1 MATLDFTPLF
11 RSSIGFDH
19 FPRLLSHAL
28 EREDSG
34 YPPYNIE
41 KSGDDQYRIVMAL
54 AGFGTDDIEIVCE
67 QKRDDFF
74 DPFVS
79 FRREMD
85 RMFDR
90 FFDGLPASN
99 GTGWQALTPAVDI
112 DETDKEMV
120 ITAELP
126 GASDKDV
133 DVSLA
138 GDVLTIKGE
147 KKSEKEQKDGDST
160 YVERRF
166 GSFARSVRLPFE
178 MKDGQVDARFKDGV
192 LTINVP
198 KPRDM
203 QRSVRR
209 IAVKS
214 A

>member
-1 MATLDFTPLF
+1 MVDIKALVPWRNNKSEVAT
-11 RSSIGFDH
+11 
-19 FPRLLSHAL
+19 
-28 EREDSG
+28 
-34 YPPYNIE
+34 
-41 KSGDDQYRIVMAL
+41 
-54 AGFGTDDIEIVCE
+54 
-67 QKRDDFF
+67 KRDDFF

-90 FFDGLPASN
+90 FFDGLPAST
-99 GTGWQALTPAVDI
+99 GAGWQALTPAVDI

-126 GASDKDV
+126 GVSDKDV
-133 DVSLA
+133 DVSVL

-166 GSFARSVRLPFE
+166 GSFARSVRLSFE
-178 MKDGQVDARFKDGV
+178 VKDGQVDARFKDGV
-192 LTINVP
+192 LTINMP
-198 KPRDM
+198 KPTDM

>member
-1 MATLDFTPLF
+1 MVDFNALVPWRNQVAT
-11 RSSIGFDH
+11 
-19 FPRLLSHAL
+19 
-28 EREDSG
+28 
-34 YPPYNIE
+34 
-41 KSGDDQYRIVMAL
+41 
-54 AGFGTDDIEIVCE
+54 
-67 QKRDDFF
+67 KRDDFF

-90 FFDGLPASN
+90 FFDGLPAST

-112 DETDKEMV
+112 DETDKEMI

-126 GASDKDV
+126 GVRDKDV
-133 DVSLA
+133 EISLV

-147 KKSEKEQKDGDST
+147 KKYEKEHKDGDSS

-178 MKDGQVDARFKDGV
+178 VKDDQIDAHFKDGV
-192 LTINVP
+192 LTINLP
-198 KPRDM
+198 KPTDM

-209 IAVKS
+209 IEVKS

>member
-1 MATLDFTPLF
+1 MKTHATETTIMVD
-11 RSSIGFDH
+11 IK
-19 FPRLLSHAL
+19 AL
-28 EREDSG
+28 IPWR
-34 YPPYNIE
+34 NT
-41 KSGDDQYRIVMAL
+41 KSDVA
-54 AGFGTDDIEIVCE
+54 T
-67 QKRDDFF
+67 KRDDFF

-90 FFDGLPASN
+90 FFDGLPAST
-99 GTGWQALTPAVDI
+99 GTAWQALIPAADV

-120 ITAELP
+120 ITVELP
-126 GASDKDV
+126 GVSDKDV
-133 DVSLA
+133 EVSLV

-147 KKSEKEQKDGDST
+147 KKSEKEHKDGDSA

-166 GSFARSVRLPFE
+166 GSFTRSVRLPFE
-178 MKDGQVDARFKDGV
+178 VKDGQVDARFKDGV

>member
-1 MATLDFTPLF
+1 MVDFNALVPWRNNKSEVAT
-11 RSSIGFDH
+11 
-19 FPRLLSHAL
+19 
-28 EREDSG
+28 
-34 YPPYNIE
+34 
-41 KSGDDQYRIVMAL
+41 
-54 AGFGTDDIEIVCE
+54 
-67 QKRDDFF
+67 KRDDFF

-90 FFDGLPASN
+90 FFDGLPAST
-99 GTGWQALTPAVDI
+99 GTGWQAVTPAVDI

-126 GASDKDV
+126 GVSDKEV
-133 DVSLA
+133 EVSLV

-147 KKSEKEQKDGDST
+147 KKSEKEQKDST

-178 MKDGQVDARFKDGV
+178 VKDGQVDARFKDGV

>member
-1 MATLDFTPLF
+1 MVDFN
-11 RSSIGFDH
+11 
-19 FPRLLSHAL
+19 AL
-28 EREDSG
+28 VPWR
-34 YPPYNIE
+34 NN
-41 KSGDDQYRIVMAL
+41 KSEVAR
-54 AGFGTDDIEIVCE
+54 
-67 QKRDDFF
+67 KRDDFF

-166 GSFARSVRLPFE
+166 GSFSRSVRLPFE
-178 MKDGQVDARFKDGV
+178 VKDGQFDARFKDGV
-192 LTINVP
+192 LTITLP
-198 KPRDM
+198 KPTDM
-203 QRSVRR
+203 QRSIRR
-209 IAVKS
+209 IAVK
-214 A
+214 AA

>member
-1 MATLDFTPLF
+1 MVDFN
-11 RSSIGFDH
+11 
-19 FPRLLSHAL
+19 AL
-28 EREDSG
+28 VPWRNS
-34 YPPYNIE
+34 
-41 KSGDDQYRIVMAL
+41 KSEV
-54 AGFGTDDIEIVCE
+54 
-67 QKRDDFF
+67 KRDEFF

-90 FFDGLPASN
+90 FFDGLPAST
-99 GTGWQALTPAVDI
+99 GTAWQGIAPAVDI

-126 GASDKDV
+126 GVSDKDV
-133 DVSLA
+133 EVNLA

-147 KKSEKEQKDGDST
+147 KKSEKEQKNGDST

-178 MKDGQVDARFKDGV
+178 VKDGEVDARFKDGV
-192 LTINVP
+192 LTISLP
-198 KPRDM
+198 KPAEM

-209 IAVKS
+209 IDVK
-214 A
+214 AA